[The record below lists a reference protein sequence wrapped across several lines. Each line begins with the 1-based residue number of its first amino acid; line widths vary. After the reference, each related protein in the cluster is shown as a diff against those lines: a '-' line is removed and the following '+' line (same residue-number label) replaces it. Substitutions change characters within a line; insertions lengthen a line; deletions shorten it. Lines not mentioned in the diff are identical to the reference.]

1 MRIPQTQVPKPHQ
14 PQRPPRDEDAG
25 KRATCII
32 DTRTSENPQTR
43 IEGKLDNLTKGVAD
57 LPFKVSD
64 EFMKRCVEFEKQLVT
79 KSLDAE
85 GLRSE
90 LQSLK
95 KQLQQQDAKSQKKV
109 KQLKTK
115 STEAKG
121 LRSELQSLKKQL
133 QQQKTDSQKKV
144 EQLETKSLEAK
155 GLRSEL
161 QSLKEQ
167 LEQQKSD
174 SQEKVAVLT
183 KTIQRLEEDK
193 RKLRGVIPGNAL
205 RHKVSDD
212 EIRQRFV
219 NIRKKIEDVVWHPA
233 YDINLNLMP
242 PDSAKDSDIDV
253 CQIRRDRFFF
263 LRAAIYEIIHRCIFS
278 RDAFGLAGCVSP
290 LDCNQVAQFDQSLC
304 DFEGLLWT
312 RKGTKEVIFD
322 SRLATFKCIENSSAA
337 PRDNSGARGE
347 IERLLFPLLNIGQDL
362 LERAENSWW
371 YPAEKNLLN
380 PGAEINKLCDDA
392 FALWLLTK
400 KSSDRYQFDD
410 LKRGVKYVSAKGAVG
425 VHGVLGEYGFY
436 KRSTRIA
443 FVICG
448 ALTKTTGN
456 GESEVN
462 CVLEPA
468 QVMVH
473 PARQAK

>member
-95 KQLQQQDAKSQKKV
+95 KQLQRQNAKSQKKV

-133 QQQKTDSQKKV
+133 EQQKTDNQKKVEQLETKSTEAKGLGSELQSLKKQLQQQKTDSQKKV
-144 EQLETKSLEAK
+144 EQLETKSMEAK

-167 LEQQKSD
+167 LQQERVD
-174 SQEKVAVLT
+174 RQDKVAVLT
-183 KTIQRLEEDK
+183 KTIQRLDEDKK
-193 RKLRGVIPGNAL
+193 RKLREVNPGNAL
-205 RHKVSDD
+205 RHKISDD

-233 YDINLNLMP
+233 YDISLNLMP

-253 CQIRRDRFFF
+253 CQKRRDRFFF

-312 RKGTKEVIFD
+312 RKG
-322 SRLATFKCIENSSAA
+322 
-337 PRDNSGARGE
+337 
-347 IERLLFPLLNIGQDL
+347 
-362 LERAENSWW
+362 
-371 YPAEKNLLN
+371 
-380 PGAEINKLCDDA
+380 
-392 FALWLLTK
+392 
-400 KSSDRYQFDD
+400 
-410 LKRGVKYVSAKGAVG
+410 AV
-425 VHGVLGEYGFY
+425 VW
-436 KRSTRIA
+436 
-443 FVICG
+443 
-448 ALTKTTGN
+448 
-456 GESEVN
+456 
-462 CVLEPA
+462 
-468 QVMVH
+468 
-473 PARQAK
+473 

>member
-90 LQSLK
+90 LESLK

-121 LRSELQSLKKQL
+121 LRSELQSLKKEL
-133 QQQKTDSQKKV
+133 EQQKTDNQKKV
-144 EQLETKSLEAK
+144 EQLETKSTEAK
-155 GLRSEL
+155 GLGSELQSLKKQLQQEKAYSQDKVEQLETKSTEAKNLRSEL

-167 LEQQKSD
+167 LQQKAD

-183 KTIQRLEEDK
+183 KTIQRLDEDK

-219 NIRKKIEDVVWHPA
+219 NIREKIQEVVWHPA
-233 YDINLNLMP
+233 YDISLNLMP
-242 PDSAKDSDIDV
+242 PDSAKDSEIDV
-253 CQIRRDRFFF
+253 CQKRRDRYFF

-290 LDCNQVAQFDQSLC
+290 LDCDQVAQFDQSLC

-312 RKGTKEVIFD
+312 RKG
-322 SRLATFKCIENSSAA
+322 
-337 PRDNSGARGE
+337 
-347 IERLLFPLLNIGQDL
+347 
-362 LERAENSWW
+362 
-371 YPAEKNLLN
+371 
-380 PGAEINKLCDDA
+380 
-392 FALWLLTK
+392 
-400 KSSDRYQFDD
+400 
-410 LKRGVKYVSAKGAVG
+410 AV
-425 VHGVLGEYGFY
+425 V
-436 KRSTRIA
+436 
-443 FVICG
+443 
-448 ALTKTTGN
+448 
-456 GESEVN
+456 
-462 CVLEPA
+462 
-468 QVMVH
+468 
-473 PARQAK
+473 

>member
-121 LRSELQSLKKQL
+121 LRSELQSLK
-133 QQQKTDSQKKV
+133 
-144 EQLETKSLEAK
+144 
-155 GLRSEL
+155 
-161 QSLKEQ
+161 EQ

-242 PDSAKDSDIDV
+242 PDSAKDSDVDV

-347 IERLLFPLLNIGQDL
+347 IDRLLFPLLNIGQDL
-362 LERAENSWW
+362 LERAENSWD
-371 YPAEKNLLN
+371 PAAKNLLN
-380 PGAEINKLCDDA
+380 PGAEIYQLCDDA

>member
-1 MRIPQTQVPKPHQ
+1 MRIPQPQVPKPHQ
-14 PQRPPRDEDAG
+14 PQRPTRDKDAG
-25 KRATCII
+25 KRTTCII

-43 IEGKLDNLTKGVAD
+43 IEGKLDDLIKGVAD
-57 LPFKVSD
+57 IPSKVCD
-64 EFMKRCVEFEKQLVT
+64 EFMKRCVESEKELVR
-79 KSLDAE
+79 KSEEAE

-95 KQLQQQDAKSQKKV
+95 KQLQQEKA
-109 KQLKTK
+109 
-115 STEAKG
+115 
-121 LRSELQSLKKQL
+121 
-133 QQQKTDSQKKV
+133 DSQDKV
-144 EQLETKSLEAK
+144 EQLETKSTEAK
-155 GLRSEL
+155 NLRSEL

-167 LEQQKSD
+167 LQQQKAD

-183 KTIQRLEEDK
+183 KTIQRLDEDK
-193 RKLRGVIPGNAL
+193 RKLRVVIPGNAL

-380 PGAEINKLCDDA
+380 PGAEINQLCDDA

-400 KSSDRYQFDD
+400 KSSDRYHFDD
-410 LKRGVKYVSAKGAVG
+410 LKRGEKYVSAKGAVG
-425 VHGVLGEYGFY
+425 VYGVLGEYGFY